1 MGTYR
6 TIMNGAVLAAWTLAA
21 GAAFADKLQHGPI
34 TDPEIVAIVDAKILR
49 IGQLTHAV
57 ENGGVLYVAGEEGVA
72 AISADGKPQWAAR
85 LPRADVRLIAADGSG
100 IAFVAQTATGAEPG
114 SMTKFIQGDLSEVPD
129 FQGATV
135 GLLDKGRRGAVL
147 WTAQLETEYR
157 VAPPGIAGAT
167 VAISDG
173 VTLALFDRVTGTQ
186 VSRAKTFPGF
196 LAGHWIFKGATRNAP
211 VYADDFYYVGFTS
224 ELSRVDAATGKE
236 NWRKSNHGLMSPFN
250 NITAG
255 PVVWGDKLVFGNSV
269 NSRGEGINNITR
281 IFVSDRDGEQVWND
295 RHDQDS
301 GIASLAVRGDRLYAA
316 SNFRLSAYEASG
328 KKVKELWSHDTAT
341 TDGALTFSQLRGVRF
356 YQRSKGAQVAEA
368 ALQAIL
374 GGADSDDLATRIAY
388 GNCLVADERYVYLSS
403 SARGEYKINKAL
415 LVLGNV
421 DRQAKNVGG
430 AELITVVDAG
440 TGKLAASIDAKGL
453 IFDLLLLGPNIVTY
467 DAESIRVFRRPS

>member
-1 MGTYR
+1 MHTR
-6 TIMNGAVLAAWTLAA
+6 SWLAGVALACVAA
-21 GAAFADKLQHGPI
+21 GAAADKLQHGSIAQP
-34 TDPEIVAIVDAKILR
+34 DVVATVDAKILR
-49 IGQLTHAV
+49 IGYLTHAV

-72 AISADGKPQWAAR
+72 AISAEGKPMWAAR
-85 LPRADVRLIAADGSG
+85 LPRADVRLISADGGG
-100 IAFVAQTATGAEPG
+100 IAYVAQTATGAEAG
-114 SMTKFIQGDLSEVPD
+114 AMARFMKGDYAEVPD
-129 FQGATV
+129 FQGAVV

-147 WTAQLETEYR
+147 WTAQLETEFR

-173 VTLALFDRVTGTQ
+173 VTLALFDRISGTQ

-196 LAGHWIFKGATRNAP
+196 LAGHWVFKGATRNAP
-211 VYADDFYYVGFTS
+211 VYANDFYYVAFTS

-236 NWRKSNHGLMSPFN
+236 SWRKSHHGLMSPFN

-255 PVVWGDKLVFGNSV
+255 PVLWGDKIVFGNSA

-281 IFVSDRDGEQVWND
+281 IFVGDIEGEQVWND

-316 SNFRLSAYEASG
+316 SNFRLSAYEIDG
-328 KKVKELWSHDTAT
+328 KKVKELWSHDTAAK
-341 TDGALTFSQLRGVRF
+341 DGALTFSQLRGIRF
-356 YQRSKGAQVAEA
+356 YLRSKGAQIAEA

-374 GGADSDDLATRIAY
+374 GGADSDDLATRIGY
-388 GNCLVADERYVYLSS
+388 GNCLVADERHVYLSS

-421 DRQAKNVGG
+421 DRQARNVGG
-430 AELITVVDAG
+430 AELITVVDAA

-453 IFDLLLLGPNIVTY
+453 IFDLLLLGPNLATY
-467 DAESIRVFRRPS
+467 DAETIRIFRRPS

>member
-1 MGTYR
+1 MRIRSWLAGV
-6 TIMNGAVLAAWTLAA
+6 VLACVAA
-21 GAAFADKLQHGPI
+21 GAAADKLQHGPI
-34 TDPEIVAIVDAKILR
+34 TDPDVVAIVDAKILR
-49 IGQLTHAV
+49 IGYLTHAV

-72 AISADGKPQWAAR
+72 AVSADGKPQWAAR
-85 LPRADVRLIAADGSG
+85 LPRADVRLIAADGNG
-100 IAFVAQTATGAEPG
+100 IAFVAQTAAGAEPG
-114 SMTKFIQGDLSEVPD
+114 AMAKFVKGDLADVPD

-157 VAPPGIAGAT
+157 VAPPGISGAT
-167 VAISDG
+167 IAISDG

-211 VYADDFYYVGFTS
+211 VFANDSYYVAFTS

-255 PVVWGDKLVFGNSV
+255 PVVWGDKIAFGNSI
-269 NSRGEGINNITR
+269 NSRGDGINNITR
-281 IFVSDRDGEQVWND
+281 LFVGDVDGEQVWND

-301 GIASLAVRGDRLYAA
+301 GIASLTVHGDRLYAA
-316 SNFRLSAYEASG
+316 SNFRLSAYEVNG

-356 YQRSKGAQVAEA
+356 YLRSKGAQIAEA
-368 ALQAIL
+368 ALMAIL
-374 GGADSDDLATRIAY
+374 GGSDSDDIATRVAY
-388 GNCLVADERYVYLSS
+388 GNCLVADERHVYLSS

-415 LVLGNV
+415 LVLGSV

-430 AELITVVDAG
+430 QELITVVDAG
-440 TGKLAASIDAKGL
+440 TGRLAASMDARGL
-453 IFDLLLLGPNIVTY
+453 IFDLLLLGPNIATY
-467 DAESIRVFRRPS
+467 DAETIRIFRRPD

>member
-1 MGTYR
+1 MRAKILIAGFT
-6 TIMNGAVLAAWTLAA
+6 AALLAASAA
-21 GAAFADKLQHGPI
+21 ADKLQHGPI
-34 TDPEIVAIVDAKILR
+34 TEPQVVATVDAKILR
-49 IGQLTHAV
+49 IGYLTHAV

-72 AISADGKPQWAAR
+72 AINADGKPQWAAR
-85 LPRADVRLIAADGSG
+85 LPHADVRLIAADGSA
-100 IAFVAQTATGAEPG
+100 IAFVAQTAAGAEAG
-114 SMTKFIQGDLSEVPD
+114 AMGRFIKGDYAEVPD
-129 FQGATV
+129 FRGATV

-147 WTAQLETEYR
+147 WTAELETEFR

-167 VAISDG
+167 VAVSDG
-173 VTLALFDRVTGTQ
+173 PTLALFDRVAGTPITR
-186 VSRAKTFPGF
+186 VKTFPGF
-196 LAGHWIFKGATRNAP
+196 LAGHWVFKGATRNAP
-211 VYADDFYYVGFTS
+211 LFANDSYYVGFTS

-255 PVVWGDKLVFGNSV
+255 PVLWGDKIVFGNSA

-281 IFVSDRDGEQVWND
+281 IFVGDTDGEQVWND

-316 SNFRLSAYEASG
+316 SNFRLSAYEMNG
-328 KKVKELWSHDTAT
+328 KKVKELWSHDTAG

-356 YQRSKGAQVAEA
+356 YLRSKGAQVAEA
-368 ALQAIL
+368 ALQAIF

-388 GNCLVADERYVYLSS
+388 GNCLAVDERYVYLSS

-421 DRQAKNVGG
+421 DRQTKNVGG

-440 TGKLAASIDAKGL
+440 TGRLAASIDAKGL
-453 IFDLLLLGPNIVTY
+453 IFDLLLLGPNIATY
-467 DAESIRVFRRPS
+467 DAETVRIFRRPS